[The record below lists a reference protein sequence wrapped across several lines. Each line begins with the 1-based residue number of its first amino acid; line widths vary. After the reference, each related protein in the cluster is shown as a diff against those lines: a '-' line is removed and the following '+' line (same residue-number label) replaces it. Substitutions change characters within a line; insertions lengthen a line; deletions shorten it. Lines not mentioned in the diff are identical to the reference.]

1 MSLLTTDH
9 VLELSLDKY
18 SHAVHFVVLDTPLI
32 LKSTEIFLLCEKES
46 LSLSL

>member
-32 LKSTEIFLLCEKES
+32 LKSKEIFLLCEKES